1 MEDILVL
8 FPHDVTQPTKRL
20 WLAQK
25 AVDKLRVSEPG
36 AKLWVVNGRPPDE
49 MPWFYAASDVM
60 LVTSVLE
67 AGPSSAKE
75 ALACGV
81 PVVSVAVGDL
91 ELFQDVPDAMFLS
104 GPSEDDLAESLR
116 KGLRVGSEP
125 RTSRLPTQLT
135 LDSAARRVE
144 AVYATAVR
152 GFAQ

>member
-20 WLAQK
+20 WLAQR
-25 AVDKLRVSEPG
+25 AVDKLRVTEPR
-36 AKLWVVNGRPPDE
+36 ARLWIVNGRSPDD
-49 MPWFYAASDVM
+49 MPWFYAASNVM

-67 AGPSSAKE
+67 SGPSSAKE

-91 ELFQDVPDAMFLS
+91 ELFQDVPDAMLLS
-104 GPSEDDLAESLR
+104 GPSEEDLADSLM

-125 RTSRLPTQLT
+125 RRSRLPRQLT

-144 AVYATAVR
+144 AVYAAAVR
-152 GFAQ
+152 AFSQ